1 MKNLSNLIDK
11 NKLYA
16 IYSNVNDSSK
26 FDVGFVLAH
35 DKEWI
40 LYELVSPEGNHD
52 GYRIIKS
59 EAIIRLMED
68 TLYLKRLK
76 GIMDSKQFVRRPILI
91 SPDNLFMSV
100 LGYIKS
106 NQIICTAE
114 MLGYGDYVE
123 SGLIMNLDDKLFK
136 MEVVSDFGE
145 KDGYMFVDMEDITSI
160 SFESCDEFKLSIA
173 AKLRNIK

>member
-76 GIMDSKQFVRRPILI
+76 GIMESKQFVRRPILI

-100 LGYIKS
+100 WVIS
-106 NQIICTAE
+106 NQT
-114 MLGYGDYVE
+114 
-123 SGLIMNLDDKLFK
+123 K
-136 MEVVSDFGE
+136 
-145 KDGYMFVDMEDITSI
+145 
-160 SFESCDEFKLSIA
+160 
-173 AKLRNIK
+173 